1 MKILIII
8 AIIIASIFTA
18 FMLFIIIGMYIERRR
33 KDKQFNKDLEDYYT
47 KYDKQFS
54 KTKNK

>member
-8 AIIIASIFTA
+8 AIIIASLFTA
-18 FMLFIIIGMYIERRR
+18 FILFIIIGMSIERRR
-33 KDKQFNKDLEDYYT
+33 KQKRFNKDLEDYYV